1 MKTAAMSAASPSITE
16 DIFKTKV
23 FTRPLAEEAED
34 LAKRYEQP
42 VEEKVDSLQDLI
54 RKYETLADQVHAEA
68 AAEPAA
74 EVIEEPVAEVIEE
87 PAAQTAEVTE
97 EAAAAPAEE
106 PAAEPAEVTE
116 PAAEPAEV
124 AEEPAEEPAAAPAVA
139 SAAASIAA
147 ALASFEKPKAE
158 EPADLPSL
166 KELVEQARA
175 AEEAKAEPKGEPAEV
190 TEAFIQESAPT
201 VPAESTHPFDAAAIE
216 KAAAEALSRPLGS
229 EEPKEADEDDE
240 DDDDD
245 APGSRHIILK
255 IIAIV
260 LIVCALF
267 EGAVLGRKK
276 FAPEAPVTQSAV
288 QIEEAIGEA
297 VMSFFDTVSEGI
309 SRIFNRGGN

>member
-1 MKTAAMSAASPSITE
+1 MKKAIALVLSLMLAFALCACGGSSSSTTESSKADSIT
-16 DIFKTKV
+16 
-23 FTRPLAEEAED
+23 
-34 LAKRYEQP
+34 
-42 VEEKVDSLQDLI
+42 VESKADSS
-54 RKYETLADQVHAEA
+54 
-68 AAEPAA
+68 
-74 EVIEEPVAEVIEE
+74 
-87 PAAQTAEVTE
+87 AAQTT
-97 EAAAAPAEE
+97 
-106 PAAEPAEVTE
+106 
-116 PAAEPAEV
+116 
-124 AEEPAEEPAAAPAVA
+124 
-139 SAAASIAA
+139 
-147 ALASFEKPKAE
+147 
-158 EPADLPSL
+158 
-166 KELVEQARA
+166 
-175 AEEAKAEPKGEPAEV
+175 AEV

-229 EEPKEADEDDE
+229 EEPKGADEDDE

-267 EGAVLGRKK
+267 EGAVLGLKK